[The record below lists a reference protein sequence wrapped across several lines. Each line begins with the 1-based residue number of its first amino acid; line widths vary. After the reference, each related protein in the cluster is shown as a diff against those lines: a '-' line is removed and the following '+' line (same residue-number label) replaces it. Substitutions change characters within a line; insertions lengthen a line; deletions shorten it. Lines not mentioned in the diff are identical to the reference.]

1 MPVFKIRT
9 TNKFEK
15 DVIKCIR
22 RNLDIELLRS
32 VVKSFEETGSVP
44 QKHRE
49 HPLSGNWAGHFEA
62 HIKADWLLVYLKD
75 IENQSIILIRTGTH
89 SDLF

>member
-1 MPVFKIRT
+1 MPKFKIRT

-32 VVKSFEETGSVP
+32 VVKSLEETGSVP
-44 QKHRE
+44 PKHRE
-49 HPLSGNWAGHFEA
+49 HLLSGNWAGHFEV
-62 HIKADWLLVYLKD
+62 HIKTDLLLVYLKD
-75 IENQSIILIRTGTH
+75 FENQSIILIRTGTH

>member
-1 MPVFKIRT
+1 MLKFKIQT

-15 DVIKCIR
+15 DVIKCVR
-22 RNLDIELLRS
+22 RNFDIGLLKTIVS
-32 VVKSFEETGSVP
+32 SLEETGTVP
-44 QKHRE
+44 KKSRE

-62 HIKADWLLVYLKD
+62 HIKADWILIYTKD
-75 IENQSIILIRTGTH
+75 LDNEIIILIRTGTH

>member
-1 MPVFKIRT
+1 MPEYKILT

-22 RNLDIELLRS
+22 RNLDIGLL
-32 VVKSFEETGSVP
+32 KSIVDSLEETGSLP
-44 QKHRE
+44 QRYHE
-49 HPLSGNWAGHFEA
+49 HTLSGDWTGHSEA
-62 HIKADWLLVYLKD
+62 HIKPDWLLIYKKD
-75 IENQSIILIRTGTH
+75 LETKTIILIRTGTH